1 MTSPTIKSISRRCRR
16 SDPQFFSH
24 SLSLSFFLLHGRFIV
39 AHEQSML
46 FKRCDLACI
55 SINLRY
61 WHVSVRSNECG
72 RSWANISNV
81 IVCCLIKCLF
91 QYRSNNGSPFCCS
104 ISRLNPVV
112 RSAIYGTRRQQSG
125 TTLIGE
131 NPRAT
136 AVYLLLTLLNIS
148 KTFCI
153 KLIFICRQNFGFRSW
168 LARSWRD
175 IRYPIAN
182 SSDGRVEL
190 EESTKRNTR

>member
-1 MTSPTIKSISRRCRR
+1 
-16 SDPQFFSH
+16 
-24 SLSLSFFLLHGRFIV
+24 
-39 AHEQSML
+39 ML